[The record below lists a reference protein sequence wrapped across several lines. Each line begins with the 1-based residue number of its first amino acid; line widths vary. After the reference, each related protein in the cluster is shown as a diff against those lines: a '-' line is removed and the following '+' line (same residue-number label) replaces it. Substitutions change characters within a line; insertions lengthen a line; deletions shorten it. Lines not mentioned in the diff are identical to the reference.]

1 MSAEAICPPKRR
13 LPGPEFSFQPN
24 FLASRRASWLL
35 ENLWRELSWQHWEI
49 VLFGKHIPQPRLSA
63 WCSDP
68 GIFYRYSGLKL
79 PPSRWHPELDQL
91 RIDLKRALNCD
102 FNSVLVNAYRDGADS
117 MGWHADDESEL
128 GPEPLIASLSL
139 GATRR
144 FLIRPKNG
152 GSSTA
157 FDLERG
163 NLLVMRGKSQQ
174 AWQHCVP
181 KTRKAVGLR
190 INLTFR
196 LVHPGA
202 MAY

>member
-1 MSAEAICPPKRR
+1 M
-13 LPGPEFSFQPN
+13 
-24 FLASRRASWLL
+24 
-35 ENLWRELSWQHWEI
+35 
-49 VLFGKHIPQPRLSA
+49 
-63 WCSDP
+63 
-68 GIFYRYSGLKL
+68 
-79 PPSRWHPELDQL
+79 
-91 RIDLKRALNCD
+91 
-102 FNSVLVNAYRDGADS
+102 LVNAYRDGADS

-139 GATRR
+139 GAKRR

-152 GSSTA
+152 GSSSA
-157 FDLERG
+157 FDLGCG

-174 AWQHCVP
+174 EWQHCVP

-202 MAY
+202 IA